1 MRVGI
6 SLPQLGPQASP
17 ENLIRVAV
25 RAEELGY
32 DSVWVLERLLW
43 PVSPQEPYPAAP
55 DGKLPVAYQNVLD
68 PLETLTF
75 VGAHTTRIRLGTS
88 VLVLP
93 YHTPIQLARRI
104 STLDVLSGGR
114 VEVGIGVGWSRD
126 EFEAA
131 GTPFERRGALAD
143 EFLRALIDLW
153 TRDPI
158 AFKGE
163 FYSIPESMVGPKPVQ
178 KPHPPIYIA
187 GFGDYTFKRAARFGS
202 GWNPAG
208 IMSFEALEA
217 SIKLLNEIAAR
228 EGRGPME
235 VVLRAFTV
243 VFDQPS
249 PNERRPAMGTLAEI
263 REDIKRLRDAG
274 VTCIVHSPPEI
285 GFIESASVEMALIR
299 MEQLMEI
306 SR

>member
-1 MRVGI
+1 
-6 SLPQLGPQASP
+6 
-17 ENLIRVAV
+17 
-25 RAEELGY
+25 
-32 DSVWVLERLLW
+32 
-43 PVSPQEPYPAAP
+43 
-55 DGKLPVAYQNVLD
+55 
-68 PLETLTF
+68 
-75 VGAHTTRIRLGTS
+75 
-88 VLVLP
+88 
-93 YHTPIQLARRI
+93 LARRI

>member
-43 PVSPQEPYPAAP
+43 PVNPQEPYPAAP